1 MSFWKINNLVNNEKE
16 LVLYGDIVDTRP
28 WWSNEDDLYITP
40 NTFLDD
46 ISKFKDETNITIRID
61 SGGGDVFTALAI
73 YNQLKQLKA
82 TKTVIIDGL
91 CASAATIIA
100 MAGDVVKI
108 PKASFFMIHNPS
120 VFAYDY
126 LGVEDL
132 DKIKNLL
139 EKSKASIIEVYKT
152 KTSLTDEELSQLMSD
167 ETWMLGDEAL
177 QYGFADEVIDYK
189 VQIQNNGKFLVVNS
203 VNRANIDVF
212 KNLPENIEKISN
224 STPALKNGVEDKL
237 KNQNEEEGVEEEVK
251 DLQEL
256 KEKYPDIYNQAKD
269 EGVEEG
275 AKAERQRFKD
285 IDDIANMVDPT
296 LLNEA
301 RYEKP
306 IDAQK
311 LAFENMKL
319 ENKVI
324 KTFNKNKDSD
334 YEDSN
339 VENVGVTAG
348 FPTNNE
354 DENEKDARVHNAIQR
369 RNDRR

>member
-16 LVLYGDIVDTRP
+16 LVLYGDIVDAKP
-28 WWSNEDDLYITP
+28 WWGSEDNLYITP
-40 NTFLDD
+40 GSFLND
-46 ISKFKDETNITIRID
+46 IEKLKNETSITIRID

-73 YNQLKQLKA
+73 FNQLKQLKA

-108 PKASFFMIHNPS
+108 PKSSLFMVHDPK
-120 VFAYDY
+120 VVAYDNF
-126 LGVEDL
+126 GVEEL
-132 DKIKNLL
+132 EKIKNLL

-152 KTSLTDEELSQLMSD
+152 KSSLTDEELAQLMSD
-167 ETWMLGDEAL
+167 ETWMLGNEAVE
-177 QYGFADEVIDYK
+177 YGFADEVIDYN

-203 VNRANIDVF
+203 VNRANVGGF
-212 KNLPENIEKISN
+212 KNLPENIERVSN
-224 STPALKNGVEDKL
+224 STPTGVEDKL
-237 KNQNEEEGVEEEVK
+237 KNQNKQEGAEEKVK

-256 KEKYPDIYNQAKD
+256 KEKYPDIYNQA
-269 EGVEEG
+269 VNEG
-275 AKAERQRFKD
+275 AKTERQRFKE
-285 IDDIANMVDPT
+285 IDAIANMVDPT
-296 LLNEA
+296 LLNKA
-301 RYEKP
+301 RYEEP
-306 IDAQK
+306 IDAPA

-354 DENEKDARVHNAIQR
+354 NENEKDARIENAR
-369 RNDRR
+369 RRINDRR